1 MFMFFH
7 NYFHIYFYSPKKNF
21 RIKFKK
27 ILNKNKN
34 SDIIYEIIII
44 EYINTGEHFIMNM
57 KEAINKVVSGQ
68 NLTLE
73 QSKDVMR
80 IMLGGEA
87 TQAQLG
93 SFLTALRMKGET
105 IDEIVGCATVMQ
117 ELAEHVKPKT
127 TGTYIDLVGTGGDGA
142 NTFNISTTSAFVASG
157 AGVPIAKHGNRAISS
172 RSGAADV
179 LEALGINIMLE
190 ADKVEKCIEEVG
202 MGFMFAQIFNKAMKN
217 VGQARK
223 DMGIRTIFNILG
235 PVSNP
240 SNAKG
245 ALIGVYSEKLTEPLA
260 MAMSAMGVERGIIAC
275 GNGCMDEITNTAPS
289 RISEIKDGK
298 VISYEISPEDF
309 GISRAAAEDIKGGTC
324 EENAQIT
331 MSVLNGEKGPKR
343 DIVLM
348 NAGAAIYVGGKAS
361 SIEEG
366 IQKAA
371 ESIDSKA
378 ALNVLNKLIEFTK
391 NS

>member
-324 EENAQIT
+324 EENAKIT